1 MNYSIEKER
10 YVIGAIFHKPS
21 LLSKIQKHLKVDDF
35 YDSVSKNIFDKILDR
50 SRKDFPIDVLSFQ
63 EFSLEIVSGMNSVA
77 STDTAIYYAKEL
89 HALGKKRRIHKSV
102 AEMKEKIEAGDDIAS
117 SLENFQQALSEKEAD
132 GKTGKE
138 LVVCFETEQI
148 AITDRIKSGE
158 KYIGMASGFSMLDGA
173 IDGIRPGHFWV
184 VGGYTST
191 GKSYFA
197 INIMRELV
205 EQKKRILF
213 YSLEMSS
220 EEIGSRL
227 IGLISGV
234 NATSAQ
240 KGNMN
245 NDERDRVEWAKQSV
259 HESDIK
265 IFDSK
270 RSIDDIRSSIIS
282 EHVDK
287 PVDCVFIDYLQLL
300 TGRAN
305 ESQYDVLRK
314 ASSELQ
320 SVSKVTKIP
329 IISLSQINND
339 TAKVETE
346 MIGFKGAGDIAASA
360 DFGLEIRLDEINVE
374 EMRQKQSR
382 GEPISM
388 KVIIKKNRQGPKLT
402 SNMFFNSLCGKFT
415 EKHL

>member
-1 MNYSIEKER
+1 M
-10 YVIGAIFHKPS
+10 
-21 LLSKIQKHLKVDDF
+21 
-35 YDSVSKNIFDKILDR
+35 
-50 SRKDFPIDVLSFQ
+50 
-63 EFSLEIVSGMNSVA
+63 
-77 STDTAIYYAKEL
+77 
-89 HALGKKRRIHKSV
+89 
-102 AEMKEKIEAGDDIAS
+102 
-117 SLENFQQALSEKEAD
+117 
-132 GKTGKE
+132 
-138 LVVCFETEQI
+138 
-148 AITDRIKSGE
+148 
-158 KYIGMASGFSMLDGA
+158 
-173 IDGIRPGHFWV
+173 
-184 VGGYTST
+184 
-191 GKSYFA
+191 
-197 INIMRELV
+197 
-205 EQKKRILF
+205 
-213 YSLEMSS
+213 
-220 EEIGSRL
+220 
-227 IGLISGV
+227 
-234 NATSAQ
+234 
-240 KGNMN
+240 
-245 NDERDRVEWAKQSV
+245 
-259 HESDIK
+259 
-265 IFDSK
+265 
-270 RSIDDIRSSIIS
+270 
-282 EHVDK
+282 
-287 PVDCVFIDYLQLL
+287 DCVFIDYLQLL